1 MLRYRQW
8 RVGCKTRLSG
18 CIKQELTDSAATI
31 VRIFHTGSEL
41 DEVFSWVEDPEKANA
56 PVSRAWTRASQVA

>member
-1 MLRYRQW
+1 MPYRQW

-41 DEVFSWVEDPEKANA
+41 ITKSSVGLRILRKPMHLSQET
-56 PVSRAWTRASQVA
+56 WTRASQVA